1 MSQLKVLPT
10 LLAVAIA
17 MAGGCSVYKDKRD
30 IETLTNSESYTTSQ
44 KVAQNAGSVT
54 AAAKREAQDVN
65 RPFIIGKAIPLAR
78 EVTLP
83 LPLRQ
88 SVNTTLL
95 YKDDAGLV
103 TLAGRIQEATGIP
116 VKVAQ
121 DALLPSEAFMPRL
134 EQKDV
139 MNVAPSVAAAVTA
152 DLAAPVAL
160 NSPLP
165 TSGASNSAPATS
177 ATGVSKSA
185 KVIPAEDRQLGSQPL
200 ASTLDSIAI
209 RLGVYWKYQED
220 IGAIVFYRTE
230 TRTFEIRGAESK
242 PSSEMSFE
250 LTGGVNPDSSTGLE
264 SKSKSS
270 LKADETDSPM
280 TRIINRVEQFM
291 TRSGRIASGA
301 GGLLVVTDTK
311 SALDNIGDFIKRE
324 NTMRTRRIDMVF
336 EEITIE
342 KSSSSQSG
350 MNWNLLFNTDSSSVN
365 VNGLNSLLEQE
376 GAALS
381 LGAAVGSGPWKGS
394 SVSVQALS
402 KVGKIVDQ
410 KMNSFSSFNGKSA
423 ASGRPEKQTYINK
436 LEQTQSNSDASKPTV
451 SVTQAEEISGR
462 IITVLPNAY
471 SDGDISLEI
480 KYDNTPTPFIEK
492 QVLPDG
498 SYVQSPRSVS
508 DVSFS
513 SVTARPGQPVV
524 VFATTSNNS
533 TSNERRTDRNAPVF
547 FGGSDVADKT
557 ERVTVFVL
565 TAMVR
570 EK

>member
-1 MSQLKVLPT
+1 MSQLKVVPT

-17 MAGGCSVYKDKRD
+17 MASGCSVYKDKRD
-30 IETLTNSESYTTSQ
+30 IENLANQESYTTSH
-44 KVAQNAGSVT
+44 KIARYAESVT
-54 AAAKREAQDVN
+54 DAAKREAQDVN

-88 SVNTTLL
+88 NVNTTLL
-95 YKDDAGLV
+95 YSTDGDLV
-103 TLAGRIQEATGIP
+103 TLAERIQDATGIP
-116 VKVAQ
+116 VKVTQ
-121 DALLPSEAFMPRL
+121 DALLPPEAFMPRL

-139 MNVAPSVAAAVTA
+139 MNGVYGGAAVKA
-152 DLAAPVAL
+152 NLAAPVVL

-165 TSGASNSAPATS
+165 TSGASNVATVLPPTGAGKPATV
-177 ATGVSKSA
+177 AASKIS
-185 KVIPAEDRQLGSQPL
+185 QTGSQPL

-209 RLGVYWKYQED
+209 RLGVYWKYEED

-230 TRTFEIRGAESK
+230 TRTFEVRGAESTA
-242 PSSEMSFE
+242 SSEMSVE
-250 LTGGVNPDSSTGLE
+250 LTGGVNPDSSSGME

-270 LKADETDSPM
+270 LKADEKDSPM
-280 TRIINRVEQFM
+280 VGIMNRVQQFM
-291 TRSGRIASGA
+291 TRSGRIASGT

-311 SALDNIGDFIKRE
+311 SALDKIDDFIKRE

-342 KSSSSQSG
+342 KSTSSQSG
-350 MNWNLLFNTDSSSVN
+350 MNWDLLFNTDSASVN
-365 VNGLNSLLEQE
+365 VSGLNSLLEQE

-381 LGAAVGSGPWKGS
+381 LGAAVNAGPWKGS
-394 SVSVQALS
+394 SVSVQALA

-410 KMNSFSSFNGKSA
+410 KTNSFSSTNGKSA
-423 ASGRPEKQTYINK
+423 TTGRPEKQKYIDK
-436 LEQTQSNSDASKPTV
+436 LQQTQSNSDTSKPTV
-451 SVTQAEEISGR
+451 SVTQAEEVSGR
-462 IITVLPNAY
+462 ILTVLPKAY
-471 SDGDISLEI
+471 SDGDIDLDI
-480 KYDNTPTPFIEK
+480 KFDNTPTPFFEK

-498 SYVQSPRSVS
+498 SYVQSPRSVGDIS
-508 DVSFS
+508 LS
-513 SVTARPGQPVV
+513 SVTARPGQPIV
-524 VFATTSNNS
+524 VFASTSNNS
-533 TSNERRTDRNAPVF
+533 TSNERRTDRNAPII

-557 ERVTVFVL
+557 ERLTVFVL

>member
-1 MSQLKVLPT
+1 MSKLKVLPT
-10 LLAVAIA
+10 LLAIAVA

-30 IETLTNSESYTTSQ
+30 IENLANQQSYTTSH
-44 KVAQNAGSVT
+44 KIARYAESVT
-54 AAAKREAQDVN
+54 DAAKREAQDVN

-88 SVNTTLL
+88 NVNTTLL
-95 YKDDAGLV
+95 YNTDGDLV
-103 TLAGRIQEATGIP
+103 TLAGRIQDATGIP
-116 VKVAQ
+116 VKVTQ
-121 DALLPSEAFMPRL
+121 DALLPAEAFMPRL

-139 MNVAPSVAAAVTA
+139 MNGASGAAAVKA
-152 DLAAPVAL
+152 NLAAPVVL

-165 TSGASNSAPATS
+165 TSSASNAATIMPSTGAGKPATVVAS
-177 ATGVSKSA
+177 KVS
-185 KVIPAEDRQLGSQPL
+185 QTGSQPL

-209 RLGVYWKYQED
+209 RLGVYWKYEED

-230 TRTFEIRGAESK
+230 TRSFEIRGAEST
-242 PSSEMSFE
+242 PSSEMSVE
-250 LTGGVNPDSSTGLE
+250 LTGGVNPDSSSGME

-270 LKADETDSPM
+270 LKADEKDSPM
-280 TRIINRVEQFM
+280 VGIMNRVKQFM
-291 TRSGRIASGA
+291 TLSGRIASGT

-311 SALDNIGDFIKRE
+311 SALDKIDDFIKRE

-342 KSSSSQSG
+342 KSTSSQSG

-365 VNGLNSLLEQE
+365 VSGLNSLLEQE

-394 SVSVQALS
+394 SVSVQALA

-410 KMNSFSSFNGKSA
+410 KTNSFSSTNGKSA
-423 ASGRPEKQTYINK
+423 TTGRPEKQKYIDK
-436 LEQTQSNSDASKPTV
+436 LQQTQSNSDTSKPTV
-451 SVTQAEEISGR
+451 SVTQAEEVSGR
-462 IITVLPNAY
+462 ILTVLPKAY
-471 SDGDISLEI
+471 SDGDIDLDI
-480 KYDNTPTPFIEK
+480 KFDNTPTPFFEK

-498 SYVQSPRSVS
+498 SYVQSPRSVGDIS
-508 DVSFS
+508 LS

-524 VFATTSNNS
+524 VFASTSNNS
-533 TSNERRTDRNAPVF
+533 TSNERRTDRNAPII

-557 ERVTVFVL
+557 ERLTVFVL